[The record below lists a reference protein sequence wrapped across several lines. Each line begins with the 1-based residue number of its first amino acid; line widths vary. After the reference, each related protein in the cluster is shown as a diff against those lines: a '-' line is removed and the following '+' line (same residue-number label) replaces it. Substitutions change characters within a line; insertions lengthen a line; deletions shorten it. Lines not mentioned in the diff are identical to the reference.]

1 MATMT
6 LKSTFTLDKDT
17 NEAIRSLA
25 LNWNVSQAEVVRKS
39 IQIAMNEVAA
49 NKARSPLAILAS
61 LEKKKKASPK
71 EIAAFKKIVE
81 ENKKG
86 WDF

>member
-17 NEAIRSLA
+17 NEAIRNLA
-25 LNWNVSQAEVVRKS
+25 LNWKVSQAEVVRKS

-49 NKARSPLAILAS
+49 NKARSPLAILTS
-61 LEKKKKASPK
+61 LEKKKKATPK
-71 EIAAFKKIVE
+71 EIANFKKVAQA
-81 ENKKG
+81 NKKG

>member
-49 NKARSPLAILAS
+49 NKARSPLAILTS
-61 LEKKKKASPK
+61 LEKKKKATPK
-71 EIAAFKKIVE
+71 EIANFKKVAQ
-81 ENKKG
+81 ENKEG